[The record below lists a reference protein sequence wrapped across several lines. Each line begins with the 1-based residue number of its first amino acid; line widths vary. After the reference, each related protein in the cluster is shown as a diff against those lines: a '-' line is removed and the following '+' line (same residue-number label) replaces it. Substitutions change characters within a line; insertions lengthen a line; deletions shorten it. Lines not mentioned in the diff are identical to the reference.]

1 AATISYSI
9 PVSSGTMN
17 VVLHFAETYF
27 GAPGKVAGGTGKR
40 MFNVDIEGSRKLTN
54 YDIYARAGGA
64 VRPVLESFAVTVT
77 DGILNINLTSGS
89 ANMPKI
95 SAIEVLPQLN
105 AAPVLAVIGSKTAT
119 AGQPLSFTASA
130 TDPDQGQSR
139 TFALVNAPSGAAIN
153 ASTGVFSWTPAAAGT
168 FTLTVKVTDNGSPA
182 LSDEETITVTVG
194 NAPVGPAAIRI
205 NTGSTAAYT
214 TVDGRQFSAD
224 QYYGNVTGGTGTL
237 ASTVDILNTTDD
249 VLYRSERSAAT
260 ISYSIPVTSGTIS
273 VVLHFAETYFGAPG
287 KVAGGTG
294 KRMFNVDIEGSR
306 KLTNYDIYARAGGA
320 VRPVLETFAV
330 TVTDGILNINFTSG
344 SANMPKISAIEVLPQ
359 TPQANAA
366 PVLAVIG
373 SKTATVGQPLSF
385 TASATDPD
393 QGQSK
398 TFALVNAP
406 SGAAINASTGVFSW
420 TPAAAGTFTL
430 TVKVTDNGSPA
441 LSDEETVTVTVGN
454 ATTAAAIRINAG
466 ATTAFTT
473 ADGRQFSADRYFGG
487 TNGTTTLA
495 NTVDI
500 LNTTNDELYRSER
513 SSAAFNYSIPVTNG
527 TMNVVLHFAETWFGA
542 PGKVAGGTGKR
553 MFNVDIEGS
562 RKLTNYDIYAKAGGA
577 VRPVLE
583 TFAVT
588 VRDGV
593 LNINFTSGSANLPKI
608 SAIEV
613 VPQTATAGARISQ
626 EVEIFNPET
635 KVELKKST
643 VYPNPVQ
650 KSFTVEFSGQ
660 HTKDVTLELINQT
673 GRSYKID
680 APKQSTAGSKAEIDI
695 SNLSLAEG
703 IYMLKIQSAAAT
715 EVIKVYVVN

>member
-1 AATISYSI
+1 
-9 PVSSGTMN
+9 
-17 VVLHFAETYF
+17 
-27 GAPGKVAGGTGKR
+27 
-40 MFNVDIEGSRKLTN
+40 
-54 YDIYARAGGA
+54 
-64 VRPVLESFAVTVT
+64 TVT

-105 AAPVLAVIGSKTAT
+105 AAPELAVIGSKTAT
-119 AGQPLSFTASA
+119 TGQALSFTASA
-130 TDPDQGQSR
+130 TDADPGQSR
-139 TFALVNAPSGAAIN
+139 TFSLVNAPAGAVIN
-153 ASTGVFSWTPAAAGT
+153 ASTGAFSWTPAIAGSFT
-168 FTLTVKVTDNGSPA
+168 FTVKVTDNGSPA

-194 NAPVGPAAIRI
+194 SAPVSTAAVRI

-214 TVDGRQFSAD
+214 TADGRVFSAD
-224 QYYGNVTGGTGTL
+224 QYYGNVSGGTGTL

-260 ISYSIPVTSGTIS
+260 ISYGIPVSSGTVS

-294 KRMFNVDIEGSR
+294 KRLFNVDIEGGR
-306 KLTNYDIYARAGGA
+306 KLTNYDIYAKAGGA
-320 VRPVLETFAV
+320 VRPVLERFTV
-330 TVTDGILNINFTSG
+330 TVTDGILNINLTSG

-359 TPQANAA
+359 TATANAA
-366 PVLAVIG
+366 PELAVIG
-373 SKTATVGQPLSF
+373 SKTATTGQALSF
-385 TASATDPD
+385 TASATDADP
-393 QGQSK
+393 GQSR
-398 TFALVNAP
+398 TFSLVNAP
-406 SGAAINASTGVFSW
+406 AGAVINASTGAFSW
-420 TPAAAGTFTL
+420 TPAAAGSFSF

-441 LSDEETVTVTVGN
+441 LSDEETITVTVGN
-454 ATTAAAIRINAG
+454 TTTTAAAIRINAG

-473 ADGRQFSADRYFGG
+473 ADGRQFIADKYFAG
-487 TNGTTTLA
+487 TNGTSTLA
-495 NTVDI
+495 STVDI

-577 VRPVLE
+577 VRPILE

-588 VRDGV
+588 VKDGV

-613 VPQTATAGARISQ
+613 LPQTATAARTGQ
-626 EVEIFNPET
+626 VEIFNPET
-635 KVELKKST
+635 KAELKKSAI
-643 VYPNPVQ
+643 YPNPVQ
-650 KSFTVEFSGQ
+650 KSFTVEFSEQ
-660 HTKDVTLELINQT
+660 HTNNVTLELINQT
-673 GRSYKID
+673 GRTYKIN
-680 APKQSTAGSKAEIDI
+680 APKQSTAGSKATIDI
-695 SNLSLAEG
+695 SNLSLTEG

-715 EVIKVYVVN
+715 EVIRVYVVN